1 MGLTWRG
8 EACENREG
16 PSSLLLSPL
25 THSGHTGP
33 FPVVWNLWAP
43 FCPEHTHF
51 FPCVLLKW
59 ASLEPPAINGSF
71 IPFSWHPPNV
81 PHPRGNFH
89 TTHGTH
95 QPHRPLSLSPRPVQ
109 SFLVSLSVSRG
120 GMLRPRQGCGWRAMR
135 GAGCVCVVFSLH
147 RLCLNGSCFPSE
159 TRQKY
164 QLQVNWRL
172 KINVY
177 LEAYLDNIEVK
188 RAISKNFSR

>member
-25 THSGHTGP
+25 THSGRTGP

-135 GAGCVCVVFSLH
+135 GAGCVCSLFSPQALPEWKLLPF
-147 RLCLNGSCFPSE
+147 RNKAKISTPGQLKVKNKCIFGSLL
-159 TRQKY
+159 R
-164 QLQVNWRL
+164 
-172 KINVY
+172 
-177 LEAYLDNIEVK
+177 
-188 RAISKNFSR
+188 